1 MTKFIQDSTAS
12 ISEWSG
18 YRTIWTEPKSTFSG
32 QLHLF
37 VTEIFCLNAI
47 KCQNWVQKKLWMFR
61 YPISDILSD
70 LFYRYI
76 HIQHYSKLRKN
87 VRVTQSQNVPSS
99 SLSQP
104 VADRQAEAGWRDK
117 LGLGYARAF
126 SAALNTADR
135 GYDDL
140 FISLGGKG
148 SGSIFNR
155 WNIVFSIL

>member
-1 MTKFIQDSTAS
+1 MLLASKYVS
-12 ISEWSG
+12 ISRRG
-18 YRTIWTEPKSTFSG
+18 VDY
-32 QLHLF
+32 
-37 VTEIFCLNAI
+37 
-47 KCQNWVQKKLWMFR
+47 
-61 YPISDILSD
+61 
-70 LFYRYI
+70 

-135 GYDDL
+135 VL
-140 FISLGGKG
+140 CMQ
-148 SGSIFNR
+148 
-155 WNIVFSIL
+155 